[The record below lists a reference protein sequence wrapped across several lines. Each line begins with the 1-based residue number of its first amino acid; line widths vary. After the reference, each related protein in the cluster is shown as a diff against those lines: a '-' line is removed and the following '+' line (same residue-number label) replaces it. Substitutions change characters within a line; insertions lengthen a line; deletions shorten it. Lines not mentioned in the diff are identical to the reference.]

1 MFEYTLIDNLNFAD
15 GTMGI
20 PKVKAVS
27 FTPLS
32 GQLQEQRKPK
42 EHPQQVGLER
52 LPDGSLDK
60 PRLSKEVGLS
70 INVKA

>member
-1 MFEYTLIDNLNFAD
+1 MIDNLNFAD
-15 GTMGI
+15 GEMGI
-20 PKVKAVS
+20 PEVKAVN

-32 GQLQEQRKPK
+32 GQLQEQPQAK

-52 LPDGSLDK
+52 LPDGSLDT

-70 INVKA
+70 INVEA

>member
-1 MFEYTLIDNLNFAD
+1 MFEHTLIDDLNFAD

-20 PKVKAVS
+20 PKVRAVS

-32 GQLQEQRKPK
+32 GQLQELPQAK
-42 EHPQQVGLER
+42 EHPQVGLER
-52 LPDGSLDK
+52 LPDGSLDT

-70 INVKA
+70 INVEA